1 MPPGREGHGDRERET
16 RPMPTA
22 SDVTGAILAS
32 IRESLEMKGIT
43 EPPTAQ
49 TPVDA
54 RLGLDSLDWAA
65 IVVRLEGVLGIDPFE
80 EGVDRELKTIQDIVG
95 VYEDALRRR
104 DG

>member
-1 MPPGREGHGDRERET
+1 
-16 RPMPTA
+16 MPTA
-22 SDVTGAILAS
+22 SDVTGAILAA
-32 IRESLEMKGIT
+32 ICESLEMKGIT

-80 EGVDRELKTIQDIVG
+80 AGVDRELKTIQDIVG
-95 VYEDALRRR
+95 VYEDALHRR

>member
-1 MPPGREGHGDRERET
+1 
-16 RPMPTA
+16 MPTA
-22 SDVTGAILAS
+22 SDVTGAILAA

-43 EPPTAQ
+43 EPPTAH

-95 VYEDALRRR
+95 VYEDAFRRR

>member
-1 MPPGREGHGDRERET
+1 VAKAR
-16 RPMPTA
+16 
-22 SDVTGAILAS
+22 DVTGAILAS

-65 IVVRLEGVLGIDPFE
+65 IVVRLEGILDIDPFE

>member
-1 MPPGREGHGDRERET
+1 
-16 RPMPTA
+16 MPTA
-22 SDVTGAILAS
+22 SDVTGAILAA
-32 IRESLEMKGIT
+32 ILESLEMKGIA
-43 EPPTAQ
+43 EPPTAN

>member
-1 MPPGREGHGDRERET
+1 
-16 RPMPTA
+16 MPTA
-22 SDVTGAILAS
+22 SNVTGAILAA
-32 IRESLEMKGIT
+32 IRESLEMKEIS
-43 EPPTAQ
+43 EPPTVD

-65 IVVRLEGVLGIDPFE
+65 IVVRLEGVLSIDPFE
-80 EGVDRELKTIQDIVG
+80 AGVDRELKTIQDIVD

>member
-1 MPPGREGHGDRERET
+1 
-16 RPMPTA
+16 MPTA
-22 SDVTGAILAS
+22 SDVTGAILAA
-32 IRESLEMKGIT
+32 IRESLEMKEIS
-43 EPPTAQ
+43 ERPTAD

-65 IVVRLEGVLGIDPFE
+65 IVVRLEGVLGVDPFE

>member
-1 MPPGREGHGDRERET
+1 
-16 RPMPTA
+16 MPTA
-22 SDVTGAILAS
+22 SDVTGAILAA
-32 IRESLEMKGIT
+32 IRESLEMKGIA
-43 EPPTAQ
+43 EPPTLD

-80 EGVDRELKTIQDIVG
+80 EGVDRELKTIQDILG
-95 VYEDALRRR
+95 VYEDAVRRR